1 MEIVYLIIGLIL
13 GGVISFFITKAKAR
27 NAESLLQQDLMNAR
41 AASESLQTMQR
52 SKEEEI
58 IRIRKLSEEQQE
70 RIISLN
76 AENARLDSEQKAVTQ
91 RLLEQKEEIENL
103 REKFNKEFR
112 LIANELLD
120 EKSKKFT
127 ETNKENIDGILKPL
141 REKLLEFEQKVDVTH
156 KDSIQFNA
164 ALRQQITGLMELNQ
178 QMSKEANN
186 LTRALKGDT
195 KAQGNWGEVILES
208 LLEKSG
214 LTKDREYRVQVSLT
228 NDEGRRLQPDV
239 VVDLPDNKAVV
250 VDAKVSLVAYER
262 FITSEEEAE
271 KTLRLKEHITSLR
284 GHIRGLS
291 DKNYQQLY
299 QLNSLDFVLL
309 FIPVEPAFSLALQ
322 YDNQLFN
329 DALDRNIVIVS
340 PSTLLAT
347 LRTISSIWK
356 QEYQNKNV
364 MEIAKLGGDMYDK
377 FEGFAKDLIDVGK
390 RIEDSKKSYEGA
402 MNKLVDG
409 RGNLVRQAERLK
421 QLGAKASKS
430 LPENLVLRAFEGEEE

>member
-1 MEIVYLIIGLIL
+1 
-13 GGVISFFITKAKAR
+13 
-27 NAESLLQQDLMNAR
+27 
-41 AASESLQTMQR
+41 
-52 SKEEEI
+52 
-58 IRIRKLSEEQQE
+58 
-70 RIISLN
+70 
-76 AENARLDSEQKAVTQ
+76 
-91 RLLEQKEEIENL
+91 
-103 REKFNKEFR
+103 
-112 LIANELLD
+112 
-120 EKSKKFT
+120 
-127 ETNKENIDGILKPL
+127 
-141 REKLLEFEQKVDVTH
+141 
-156 KDSIQFNA
+156 
-164 ALRQQITGLMELNQ
+164 
-178 QMSKEANN
+178 
-186 LTRALKGDT
+186 
-195 KAQGNWGEVILES
+195 
-208 LLEKSG
+208 
-214 LTKDREYRVQVSLT
+214 
-228 NDEGRRLQPDV
+228 
-239 VVDLPDNKAVV
+239 
-250 VDAKVSLVAYER
+250 
-262 FITSEEEAE
+262 
-271 KTLRLKEHITSLR
+271 
-284 GHIRGLS
+284 LS